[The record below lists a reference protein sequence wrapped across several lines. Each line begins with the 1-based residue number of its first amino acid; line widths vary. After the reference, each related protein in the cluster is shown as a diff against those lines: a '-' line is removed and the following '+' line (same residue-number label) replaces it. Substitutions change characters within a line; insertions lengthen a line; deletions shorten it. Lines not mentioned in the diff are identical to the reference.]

1 MHIEFTQAQ
10 EQHLE
15 RIVALVNSAYRGEG
29 SKKGWTTEA
38 DFLDGQR
45 VDIES
50 LREIIAKDE
59 AAILIAEDEDTDTIV
74 GCVQLEKQGT
84 DLYLGML
91 TVSPE
96 LQKKGIGL
104 MLLKESEAFAEFWD
118 CTHIAMTVIAIR
130 TELIT
135 WYEKHGF
142 KKTGEKKPFPYGNE
156 RFGIPKVQDLY
167 FEVLKKRL
175 SY

>member
-15 RIVALVNSAYRGEG
+15 KLVELVNSAYRGES

-38 DFLDGQR
+38 NFLDGQR
-45 VDIES
+45 VDIET
-50 LREIIAKDE
+50 LREIIGKED
-59 AAILIAEDEDTDTIV
+59 AAILIAEDEDADKIV
-74 GCVQLEKQGT
+74 GCVQLEKQGS

-96 LQKKGIGL
+96 LQKKGLGRQ
-104 MLLKESEAFAEFWD
+104 LLQESEAFAEFWD
-118 CTHIAMTVIAIR
+118 CTHIVMTVIGIR
-130 TELIT
+130 TELIE
-135 WYEKHGF
+135 WYEGHGF

-156 RFGIPKVQDLY
+156 RFGIPKVPDLY

-175 SY
+175 S